1 MKSFNECIIIIQRLL
16 KQRLYIVINDTRF
29 ISIFLQILYYLL
41 KERKNDLYLTSRRN
55 NHQKIQREARI

>member
-16 KQRLYIVINDTRF
+16 KQRLYIFVINDTRF

-41 KERKNDLYLTSRRN
+41 KERKNDLYLM
-55 NHQKIQREARI
+55 

>member
-1 MKSFNECIIIIQRLL
+1 MHNYHSTIIKTKTLLFIIF
-16 KQRLYIVINDTRF
+16 VINDTRF

>member
-1 MKSFNECIIIIQRLL
+1 MHNYHSTIIKTKTLLFIIF
-16 KQRLYIVINDTRF
+16 VINDTRF

-55 NHQKIQREARI
+55 NYQKIQREARI